1 MNYKYYIDNDRIFEV
16 EDDGRKFTTDLFGD
30 SISFLVKNQKEL
42 ALHPNSQRKKRK
54 SYWLQENRPEYFL

>member
-16 EDDGRKFTTDLFGD
+16 EDDGRKFTTDLLGE

-54 SYWLQENRPEYFL
+54 LYWLQKNCPEYFL